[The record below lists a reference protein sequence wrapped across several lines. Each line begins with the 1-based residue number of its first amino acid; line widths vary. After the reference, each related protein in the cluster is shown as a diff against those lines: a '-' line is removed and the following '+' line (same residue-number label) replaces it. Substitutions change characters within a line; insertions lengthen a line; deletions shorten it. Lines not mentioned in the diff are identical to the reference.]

1 MTTRLEQGLTFL
13 RSGYLFAS
21 RIRQKAGVA
30 GTSHAPVTLTMLGK
44 TSHLVRGA
52 EGVRLFY
59 DSTRIKRDGAMPK
72 FIQVPLFGNGAV
84 HTLDGEEHQVRK
96 KAMADLA
103 YDDARV
109 ADFTDLVG
117 DELENTHRRW
127 IADGGTVHED
137 TAVAFGRAAFRWAG
151 IPLSDEEMDRRA
163 RQMNRLLDTFG
174 RLRTNPVAAFER
186 RRLNKWA
193 TGLIEQVRAGDIE
206 APADSVLAH
215 MADLRGIDGERVDAA
230 VAGVELQNLTR
241 PTVAVGRFAA
251 FAATALV
258 EHPEW
263 AERIRAAAGD
273 RLTDVPEA
281 VAFAQE
287 VRRTHPFVPML
298 PGLLTQ
304 DTELSGC
311 PMKKGQRVLLDFVGT
326 LTSPREWDNAASF
339 DPERFLPYDGVEEA
353 EAIEAFI
360 PQGGAGVYTGHRCP
374 GEKIAVAALSAATV
388 LLTRPTVEIS
398 TDVEDLTFPWTQ
410 MLTRPATG
418 VRIQAAT
425 V

>member
-30 GTSHAPVTLTMLGK
+30 ATSHAPVTLTMLGK

-311 PMKKGQRVLLDFVGT
+311 PMKKGQRVLLDFPQDARIGLFQIDQAAEHVDLERRLKTDQHRTGAVRGQMRENQGDGLRPFGSQEASEFVGFGF
-326 LTSPREWDNAASF
+326 LQE
-339 DPERFLPYDGVEEA
+339 PERSVVAGPGRLGCRGIGGV
-353 EAIEAFI
+353 
-360 PQGGAGVYTGHRCP
+360 V
-374 GEKIAVAALSAATV
+374 
-388 LLTRPTVEIS
+388 
-398 TDVEDLTFPWTQ
+398 
-410 MLTRPATG
+410 
-418 VRIQAAT
+418 
-425 V
+425 

>member
-1 MTTRLEQGLTFL
+1 MTLSEQALTFL

-21 RIRQKAGVA
+21 RLRKKAGVA
-30 GTSHAPVTLTMLGK
+30 ATSHAPVSLTLLGK

-59 DSTRIKRDGAMPK
+59 DSSRIKRDGAMPK

-84 HTLDGEEHQVRK
+84 HTLDGEEHLVRK

-109 ADFTDLVG
+109 ADFADLVG

-137 TAVAFGRAAFRWAG
+137 TAIAFGRAAFRWAG
-151 IPLSDEEMDRRA
+151 IPMSDEEMDTRA
-163 RQMNRLLDTFG
+163 KQMNRLLDTFG
-174 RLRTNPVAAFER
+174 DLKTNPIAAFER
-186 RRLNKWA
+186 QRLNKWA
-193 TGLIEQVRAGDIE
+193 TGLIEQVRAGEIE

-215 MADLRGIDGERVDAA
+215 IADLRGVDGELVDAE

-258 EHPEW
+258 ENPEW
-263 AERIRAAAGD
+263 AQRIREAADGE
-273 RLTDVPEA
+273 LTGVREA

-287 VRRTHPFVPML
+287 VRRTYPFVPML
-298 PGLLTQ
+298 PGLLTE
-304 DTELSGC
+304 DTEVSGC

-326 LTSPREWDNAASF
+326 LTSPQEWDNAASF
-339 DPERFLPYDGVEEA
+339 DPERFMRFDGVEDA
-353 EAIEAFI
+353 ESLEAFI
-360 PQGGAGVYTGHRCP
+360 PQGGADVYSGHRCP
-374 GEKIAVAALSAATV
+374 GEKIAVAALSGAVA

-398 TDVEDLTFPWTQ
+398 EDVEDLTFPWTT

-418 VRIQAAT
+418 VRVHGA
-425 V
+425 

>member
-1 MTTRLEQGLTFL
+1 MTTQPTARVRLEQGLSFL

-21 RIRQKAGVA
+21 RMRKKAGVPA
-30 GTSHAPVTLTMLGK
+30 TSHDPVAVTLLGR

-59 DSTRIKRDGAMPK
+59 DSSRIRRDGAMPK

-109 ADFTDLVG
+109 ADFADLVG

-127 IADGGTVHED
+127 ITEGGTVHDD
-137 TAVAFGRAAFRWAG
+137 TALAFGRAAFRWAG
-151 IPLSDEEMDRRA
+151 IPMTDEEMNRRA
-163 RQMNRLLDTFG
+163 KQMNRLLDTFG
-174 RLRTNPVAAFER
+174 DLRTNPIAAFER

-193 TGLIEQVRAGDIE
+193 EGVIRQVRAGEIT

-215 MADLRGIDGERVDAA
+215 MADLRGVDGELVD
-230 VAGVELQNLTR
+230 
-241 PTVAVGRFAA
+241 VAVGRFAA
-251 FAATALV
+251 FAAVALV

-263 AERIRAAAGD
+263 AERIRRAAGD
-273 RLTDVPEA
+273 QLTGVHEA

-287 VRRTHPFVPML
+287 VRRTSPFVPML

-304 DTELSGC
+304 DTEFSGC

-326 LTSPREWDNAASF
+326 LTSPQEWDDAGSF
-339 DPERFLPYDGVEEA
+339 DPERFLPYAGMEEA
-353 EAIEAFI
+353 ESIEAFI
-360 PQGGAGVYTGHRCP
+360 PQGGADVYTGHRCP
-374 GEKIAVAALSAATV
+374 GEKIALAALSAATV
-388 LLTRPTVEIS
+388 MLTRPTLEIS
-398 TDVEDLTFPWTQ
+398 TDVEDLTFPWTR

-418 VRIQAAT
+418 VRVRAARQG
-425 V
+425 